1 MSKNINTENLYNDLI
16 NRIGLLYNE
25 FKNNKT
31 IINEYFRRLILDVS
45 NSMSGEVR
53 KKILT
58 LIEGSKSGILDLRK
72 ELINYLKGNKSLINK
87 YSFESTLSFIRKIES
102 VRNINTKKLLPT
114 INKIIV
120 RLTNLEYAD
129 KSKFK
134 KALGKFYFICNNFI
148 KIVLNGDKSEYVMNW
163 LLTKVNPQN

>member
-102 VRNINTKKLLPT
+102 VRDINTKKLLPT

-134 KALGKFYFICNNFI
+134 KALSKFYFICNNFI